1 MRKKMMISMIAI
13 ALVALVFFAG
23 YGVMSETMVQ
33 ADIDLVG
40 EATPA
45 ESAITEPE
53 IDAVT
58 VVAAETEYEA
68 LLERAKGIEEK
79 YGLEQQSDEEMQAAD
94 MERKKLSK
102 DFARY
107 YETYGWDQYDGDVY
121 EREILTEMAG
131 GAIDGLGDIIYMIE
145 NGIMSP
151 PDGQTKEAFLAIFER
166 RIEMNN
172 AFLEKVAEADDADM
186 RALSG
191 EFRYMYEL
199 YECGICE
206 NEI

>member
-1 MRKKMMISMIAI
+1 MAAPFSLRGIHRRIKTQTAVSGELLAKAKSEERRGIMRKKMMIPMIAI

-23 YGVMSETMVQ
+23 YGVMSETMAQ

-121 EREILTEMAG
+121 ERDILTEMAE

-151 PDGQTKEAFLAIFER
+151 LTDRRKKRFSQFL
-166 RIEMNN
+166 N
-172 AFLEKVAEADDADM
+172 
-186 RALSG
+186 G
-191 EFRYMYEL
+191 
-199 YECGICE
+199 G
-206 NEI
+206 